1 MPLSIGVNLRVTGH
15 CNQGGRKYMEDM
27 FCVAFQPTSDD
38 KDLEYA
44 FFGIFD
50 GHGGA
55 EAATFAKENL
65 MDLIVKQRNF
75 WSERDEDVLRAIRDG
90 YMNTH
95 IAMWRELDKWPRTA
109 SGLPSTAGTTAS
121 IAFIRKGKIYI
132 GHVGDSAIIL
142 GYQAEGDPQWRAKS
156 LTKDHKPES
165 GPEMTRIQESGGKVV
180 SKSGVPRVVWNR
192 PRIGHKGPVRRST
205 HMDEIPFLAVA
216 RSLGDLW
223 SYNSELNTFVVSP
236 EPDVK
241 VIPVDVKS
249 NRCLIFGTDGL
260 WNMLSPQA
268 AVAIVQATDRH
279 NEKHLIASQQTGN
292 GADTQMWINPSK
304 SLVDRALERWS
315 STRLRADNT
324 SVVTL
329 MLDPSGPCRKEGSHL
344 ALFKVLFNQKKDRV
358 IHHGTHTPT
367 TTKELENIEAVNQ
380 KIISPCMPIPPPS
393 VSTDLDID
401 PKQPDSSNG
410 NEEAVDQTLQP
421 ETVSCPEKSALS
433 DIDTLSELQENTAID
448 KNIGTVDADESIQV
462 AEISSSQMAEESGDA
477 ESKKANETNHEKSEH
492 PDNEI
497 KQVAEENENE
507 KAKIDDAQTLIQSN
521 PKSTVKFAEPEE
533 VIPETEVSNVTRQ
546 STFPGANE
554 EALQPAPFVSRLRR
568 SGGIVPVKSSSFD
581 NGEVKNGVLNGSRH
595 KQHPLF
601 PARVDVRTI
610 KRRHS
615 LSSSQTQNAFADVTP
630 SPDSKT
636 YASVKSRYSR
646 VKKSSVV
653 GSTTVE
659 ETTKSALKTSDR
671 GINNKRKHSAITQ
684 ASVSPG
690 IENSCAQ
697 QEPCAKRRTRSEDQR
712 HSPTDEND
720 PANQAMENANARLSW
735 PTSDRRPDSSLNGAS
750 LTTLSSSSNT
760 FQRRSLG
767 KKATPV
773 KAIRRSSI
781 NGSPRLQ
788 QLRGSFGLR
797 DWDQGRNNRT
807 TNCNSRR
814 TINRPVTIIGPT
826 DTSLPQRWLRSD
838 TMAATPVK
846 TLRSRNVDIAG
857 HTISAQLVHQYGVVK
872 QNRLPLPNKLK
883 QSANGGSLQSS
894 RVRSSSLS
902 ASKLKQANGNGGS
915 VSTCATINPS
925 TAGSTSGIAKKGK
938 SPYNPSARS
947 LSTRSRIKRLGK

>member
-27 FCVAFQPTSDD
+27 FCVAFQPTPDD

-50 GHGGA
+50 GHGGG
-55 EAATFAKENL
+55 EAATFAKEHL
-65 MDLIVKQRNF
+65 MDSIVKQKNF
-75 WSERDEDVLRAIRDG
+75 WSDRDEDVLRAIRDG

-95 IAMWRELDKWPRTA
+95 YAMWRELDKWPRTA

-142 GYQAEGDPQWRAKS
+142 GYQVESDPQWRAKA

-249 NRCLIFGTDGL
+249 HRCLIFGTDGL

-279 NEKHLIASQQTGN
+279 NEKHLIASQQTGS
-292 GADTQMWINPSK
+292 GADLQMWINPSK

-329 MLDPSGPCRKEGSHL
+329 MLDPSGPCRSE
-344 ALFKVLFNQKKDRV
+344 VLFNQKKDRV

-367 TTKELENIEAVNQ
+367 TTITPENIEKVNS
-380 KIISPCMPIPPPS
+380 KVLSPCMPIPPPS
-393 VSTDLDID
+393 ISTNLDIYA
-401 PKQPDSSNG
+401 KQPDSSNG
-410 NEEAVDQTLQP
+410 SEEIINPMLQP
-421 ETVSCPEKSALS
+421 QTVSYPEKSTSPEIDNPSELS
-433 DIDTLSELQENTAID
+433 DTAND
-448 KNIGTVDADESIQV
+448 KTIEATDVGESIQV
-462 AEISSSQMAEESGDA
+462 AEISSSQMPEETG
-477 ESKKANETNHEKSEH
+477 ESEDKTAFESVVDKFKNVENEKN
-492 PDNEI
+492 
-497 KQVAEENENE
+497 QVTEQNENE
-507 KAKIDDAQTLIQSN
+507 KTKIENTQTSIQSN
-521 PKSTVKFAEPEE
+521 LKSNKFTELKEL
-533 VIPETEVSNVTRQ
+533 VNETGVSNVTRQ
-546 STFPGANE
+546 NTFSDTKE
-554 EALQPAPFVSRLRR
+554 EAIQPAPLLSRLRR
-568 SGGIVPVKSSSFD
+568 SGGIVPVKSKSFD
-581 NGEVKNGVLNGSRH
+581 SGEVRNGVLNGSRH
-595 KQHPLF
+595 KQQHSLF
-601 PARVDVRTI
+601 PATRTDVRTI

-615 LSSSQTQNAFADVTP
+615 LNSSQAQNAFVSTA
-630 SPDSKT
+630 DSKT
-636 YASVKSRYSR
+636 YMSVRSRYNR
-646 VKKSSVV
+646 VSKPSVT
-653 GSTTVE
+653 GNAASAE
-659 ETTKSALKTSDR
+659 ETTKNTSKR
-671 GINNKRKHSAITQ
+671 GDTNCKRRHSMITQ
-684 ASVSPG
+684 ASVASTG
-690 IENSCAQ
+690 VENDCAQ
-697 QEPCAKRRTRSEDQR
+697 QEPCAKRRTRSEDRRQN
-712 HSPTDEND
+712 PTDEND
-720 PANQAMENANARLSW
+720 PANQTMENASGRLSW
-735 PTSDRRPDSSLNGAS
+735 PTSDGRPDSTLLNGATT
-750 LTTLSSSSNT
+750 TTLSSS
-760 FQRRSLG
+760 FQRRSLA

-773 KAIRRSSI
+773 KTIRRSSI
-781 NGSPRLQ
+781 NGSKLQ
-788 QLRGSFGLR
+788 QLRGSFLR
-797 DWDQGRNNRT
+797 DWDQGRSNRANNCNDRRTLNRT
-807 TNCNSRR
+807 
-814 TINRPVTIIGPT
+814 VTIIGPT
-826 DTSLPQRWLRSD
+826 DTTMPQRWLRSD

-846 TLRSRNVDIAG
+846 TLRSRNVDIVG
-857 HTISAQLVHQYGVVK
+857 NTISAQLVHQYGVVK
-872 QNRLPLPNKLK
+872 QNRLSLPNKLK
-883 QSANGGSLQSS
+883 QQSANSGSLQSS

-902 ASKLKQANGNGGS
+902 SNKLKQANSNSGS

-925 TAGSTSGIAKKGK
+925 TTSSTSGIAKRVK

>member
-1 MPLSIGVNLRVTGH
+1 
-15 CNQGGRKYMEDM
+15 MEDM
-27 FCVAFQPTSDD
+27 FCVAFQPTPDD

-50 GHGGA
+50 GHGGG
-55 EAATFAKENL
+55 EAATFAKEHL
-65 MDLIVKQRNF
+65 MDSIVKQKNF
-75 WSERDEDVLRAIRDG
+75 WSDRDEDVLRAIRDG

-95 IAMWRELDKWPRTA
+95 YAMWRELDKWPRTA

-142 GYQAEGDPQWRAKS
+142 GYQVESDPQWRAKA

-249 NRCLIFGTDGL
+249 HRCLIFGTDGL

-292 GADTQMWINPSK
+292 GADLQMWINPSK

-329 MLDPSGPCRKEGSHL
+329 MLDPSGPCRSE
-344 ALFKVLFNQKKDRV
+344 VLFNQKKDRV
-358 IHHGTHTPT
+358 IHHGTHAPT
-367 TTKELENIEAVNQ
+367 TTIVPENIEKANSKVL
-380 KIISPCMPIPPPS
+380 SPCMPIPPPS
-393 VSTDLDID
+393 FSTNPDID
-401 PKQPDSSNG
+401 AKQPDSSNG
-410 NEEAVDQTLQP
+410 SEEIVNPMLQP
-421 ETVSCPEKSALS
+421 QTVSYPEKSTS
-433 DIDTLSELQENTAID
+433 PEIDISSELRDTAKD
-448 KNIGTVDADESIQV
+448 KSIEVTDVGESIQV
-462 AEISSSQMAEESGDA
+462 AEISSSQMPEETG
-477 ESKKANETNHEKSEH
+477 ESEDKTADETIRDKLENVENRK
-492 PDNEI
+492 
-497 KQVAEENENE
+497 KQVTEQNENE
-507 KAKIDDAQTLIQSN
+507 KAKIDNTQIPIQSN
-521 PKSTVKFAEPEE
+521 LKSNKFTELKEF
-533 VIPETEVSNVTRQ
+533 VDETGVSNATRQ
-546 STFPGANE
+546 NTFSDTKE
-554 EALQPAPFVSRLRR
+554 EAIQPAPLLSRLRR
-568 SGGIVPVKSSSFD
+568 SGGIVPVKSKSFD
-581 NGEVKNGVLNGSRH
+581 GGEVRNGILNGSRH
-595 KQHPLF
+595 KQQHSLF
-601 PARVDVRTI
+601 PAARTDVRTI

-615 LSSSQTQNAFADVTP
+615 LNSSQIQNAFVSTP
-630 SPDSKT
+630 DPKT
-636 YASVKSRYSR
+636 YVSVKSRYSR
-646 VKKSSVV
+646 VSKSSVA
-653 GSTTVE
+653 GNASAE
-659 ETTKSALKTSDR
+659 ETTKNTSKR
-671 GINNKRKHSAITQ
+671 GGTNCKRRHSTITQ
-684 ASVSPG
+684 TSVASTGV
-690 IENSCAQ
+690 ENECAQ
-697 QEPCAKRRTRSEDQR
+697 QEPCAKRRTRSEDRRQN
-712 HSPTDEND
+712 PTDEND
-720 PANQAMENANARLSW
+720 PANQTMENASGRLSW
-735 PTSDRRPDSSLNGAS
+735 PTSDSTLSLNGATT
-750 LTTLSSSSNT
+750 TTLSSS
-760 FQRRSLG
+760 FQRRSLA

-773 KAIRRSSI
+773 KTIRRSSI
-781 NGSPRLQ
+781 NGSKLQ
-788 QLRGSFGLR
+788 QLRGSFLR
-797 DWDQGRNNRT
+797 DWDQGRSNRANNCNDRRTLNRT
-807 TNCNSRR
+807 
-814 TINRPVTIIGPT
+814 VTIIGPT
-826 DTSLPQRWLRSD
+826 DTTMPQRWLRSD

-846 TLRSRNVDIAG
+846 TLRSRNVDIVG
-857 HTISAQLVHQYGVVK
+857 NTISAQLVHQYGVVK

-883 QSANGGSLQSS
+883 QSANRGSLQSS

-902 ASKLKQANGNGGS
+902 SNKLKQANSNGGS

-925 TAGSTSGIAKKGK
+925 TTSSTSGIAKRVK